1 MRRVLLTGGAGFI
14 GSHLA
19 DLLVERGRRVAVLD
33 DLSAGSEANLARS
46 RHGVDLEIGSVL
58 DAGRVLALVGAAER
72 VIHLAAPVGVERVC
86 ANPAVTRE
94 VIVRGSQNVLAAAR
108 RSGVPA
114 VMVSSSEVYGFSPPA
129 PVREVDVPA
138 EIAGGAPRL
147 SYACAKL
154 VADRDARR
162 AAAAGQP
169 VLTVRPFNVVG
180 PRQGSSG
187 GAVLPRFVERA
198 LLGQPLEV
206 HGDGLQQRTFIDAR
220 DLARILADLA
230 EKDAWPVDAVNAG
243 GVEELSV
250 AALARLVVALLRSAS
265 VVHHVAPP
273 AARGGIEVRRRV
285 PDLARLR
292 DLACL
297 PPLRPIGAAI
307 AAVAAE
313 KAACAAAQA

>member
-1 MRRVLLTGGAGFI
+1 MQRVLLTGGAGFI

-19 DLLVERGRRVAVLD
+19 DLLVERGHRVAVLD

-58 DAGRVLALVGAAER
+58 DAGRVLALMRAADR

-86 ANPAVTRE
+86 LNPACTRE
-94 VIVRGSQNVLAAAR
+94 VIVRGSENVLAAAR
-108 RSGVPA
+108 GCGVPA
-114 VMVSSSEVYGFSPPA
+114 VMVSSSEVYGFAPPA
-129 PVREVDVPA
+129 PVRESDVPE

-154 VADRDARR
+154 VADRAARL

-180 PRQGSSG
+180 PRQGAGG

-198 LLGQPLEV
+198 LLGLPLEV

-230 EKDAWPVDAVNAG
+230 EREAWPVEAVNAG
-243 GVEELSV
+243 GVEELSI
-250 AALARLVVALLRSAS
+250 AGLARLVKALLRSAAP
-265 VVHHVAPP
+265 VRHVTPP
-273 AARGGIEVRRRV
+273 AARGGMEVRRRV
-285 PDLARLR
+285 PDLSRLEG
-292 DLACL
+292 LACL
-297 PPLRPIGAAI
+297 PPLRPMSAAI
-307 AAVAAE
+307 AALAAE
-313 KAACAAAQA
+313 RAACAAAHA